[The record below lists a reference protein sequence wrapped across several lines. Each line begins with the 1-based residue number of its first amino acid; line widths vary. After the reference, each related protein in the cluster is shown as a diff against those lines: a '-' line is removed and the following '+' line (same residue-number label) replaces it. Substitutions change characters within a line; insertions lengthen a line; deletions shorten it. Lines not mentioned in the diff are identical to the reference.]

1 MHHQA
6 NIGLI
11 DAHAERHRRHHRLD
25 LPDEKS
31 VVDGSAPLGVELGV
45 VRADDDT
52 VRAQFTRQRL
62 RQLFRLA
69 NRGAVHHDGT
79 LRRADATR
87 DVFQIS
93 RRAAFFRHHHAEVRS
108 IDAVRGD
115 VRVAKIE
122 RGCDIAANG
131 VHGGGGERHH
141 GHLARGTQT
150 RADGVEGTIRRA
162 EIVTP
167 LRQTVRLVDGDEAE
181 FAASI
186 ISRRRERKYEDAG
199 SPPKPYLVLVAA
211 RADELLGGDVDDAIV
226 AAEGGG
232 LDGGVALLRA
242 EETGEGRG
250 VDGGARG
257 VVEVDHL
264 VLHERDEGGHHEG
277 GAAGV
282 QRGHLVTQRLAAA
295 RGPVH
300 ARVATGDGGGDHL
313 ELAAAEV
320 LVAEVLG
327 QGAAKRVRQI
337 ARHGSARRRRELG
350 RRGRAPGF
358 SIGASIIARSSA
370 SSMSSSTWKA
380 MALHVPTRAGC
391 PRSDPRGRC
400 ANFEASSEAAV
411 WACSARASRVA
422 RRTGCNSRRS
432 HPGKIAD
439 CVRVE
444 KKHARSV
451 WI

>member
-31 VVDGSAPLGVELGV
+31 VMDGSAPLGVELGV

-122 RGCDIAANG
+122 RGCDVAANG

-181 FAASI
+181 FAGVDHLAEAREEI
-186 ISRRRERKYEDAG
+186 RRRGVAAEAVTF
-199 SPPKPYLVLVAA
+199 VLVAA

-250 VDGGARG
+250 VDGSARG

-350 RRGRAPGF
+350 CRRA
-358 SIGASIIARSSA
+358 
-370 SSMSSSTWKA
+370 
-380 MALHVPTRAGC
+380 RAGLLHRRVHHREELRVVHIILNRESHGA
-391 PRSDPRGRC
+391 PRHD
-400 ANFEASSEAAV
+400 
-411 WACSARASRVA
+411 ACGV
-422 RRTGCNSRRS
+422 
-432 HPGKIAD
+432 PQI
-439 CVRVE
+439 
-444 KKHARSV
+444 
-451 WI
+451 